1 MVVLVKLRAA
11 KIADKSVWW
20 WRSGFLGEGEKK
32 IEGHETESVFLKF
45 EVQTFFNCGGKVGF
59 TVVVEVR

>member
-32 IEGHETESVFLKF
+32 IEGHETESVF
-45 EVQTFFNCGGKVGF
+45 
-59 TVVVEVR
+59 